1 MGSID
6 PRGAVFLAGLLCA
19 CQSAPDAGPD
29 RARARALIA
38 ERSAQ
43 PEMHDPD
50 RPLDAEQQAELI
62 AEAAADGL
70 ELREAQRL
78 ALLLNLRLQAG
89 FAELGVGRADLAQ
102 AGLLQNPSLGL
113 AFLWPSGGGQT
124 RYGFDLLQS
133 VSSAWELGDR
143 RAQAQA
149 LLDLRIL
156 ELSRFAGE
164 LVAETKA
171 AFLEALAAQAA
182 SVAAQEDRAA
192 AERLAALAERRAALG
207 EVDRLDAGL
216 SRAEA
221 QSAKLAAERA
231 RLEVALTRQRLAG
244 QLSLGAGLGDVL
256 LIAPDP
262 APVAAAAPLGLE
274 AVRRLDLCALD
285 AALAAA
291 RAELELER
299 GRRRPAT
306 QLGVSGERPER
317 GSAMTFLTGL
327 AASIS
332 LPIFDQN
339 LAQVARAEAQ
349 LASLEKQRAALAAQ
363 VELELEAAERR
374 RAAAAAALLEIEN
387 GLLPTAADNRAL
399 ALRLF
404 ELGERDLGATLA
416 AERAWLRARRL
427 EVDARLEL
435 GQAELALER
444 ALGASLEAL

>member
-1 MGSID
+1 MGWLD
-6 PRGAVFLAGLLCA
+6 PRGAVLVVGLLCA
-19 CQSAPDAGPD
+19 CQNAPDAGPD

-38 ERSAQ
+38 ERSAET
-43 PEMHDPD
+43 EMHDPD

-89 FAELGVGRADLAQ
+89 FAELGVERADYAQ

-182 SVAAQEDRAA
+182 AAAADEDRSV
-192 AERLAALAERRAALG
+192 AERLAALAERRASLG
-207 EVDRLDAGL
+207 EADRLEAGL
-216 SRAEA
+216 ARAEGQA
-221 QSAKLAAERA
+221 AKLAAERA

-262 APVAAAAPLGLE
+262 APAAAAAPLGLE

-327 AASIS
+327 AGSIS

-349 LASLEKQRAALAAQ
+349 LASLEKQRAALAAEI
-363 VELELEAAERR
+363 ELELEAAERR
-374 RAAAAAALLEIEN
+374 RAAAAAALFEIEA

-404 ELGERDLGATLA
+404 ELGERDLSAALA
-416 AERAWLRARRL
+416 AERAWLRARGL
-427 EVDARLEL
+427 EAEARLEL
-435 GQAELALER
+435 GLAELALER